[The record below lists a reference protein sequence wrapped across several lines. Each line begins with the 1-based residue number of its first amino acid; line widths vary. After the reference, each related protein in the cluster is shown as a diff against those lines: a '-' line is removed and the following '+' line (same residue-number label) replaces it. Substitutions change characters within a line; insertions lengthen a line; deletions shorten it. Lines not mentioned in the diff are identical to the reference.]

1 MKFPLFFVLA
11 ASWLIQLG
19 YSAEMRVWM
28 SRKGGTLEAELGGV
42 QGDMVSLISK
52 DSKEIKLKIE
62 DLSLADRQHLVEFGG
77 APETIITSGKPGLV
91 EKEVRIDTSSFKRL
105 DHKLKFTDGP
115 SEGIELLETPHF
127 LVATAGKIRPQAVAE
142 TAERIW
148 HGMAFHHMNFR
159 KDWENKRMLI
169 LLLED
174 QKIYQEVGKWYAGRA
189 ADEGNMDA
197 ALQIKNTWNESG
209 SSAIW
214 LTDEMAAEYQ
224 IFTSGLVFQIKEDS
238 KFRKQLSPFIVHSL
252 AGRLLAEQMGGVSS
266 YGAEGYFAFIT
277 GHAYYKEISLG
288 GKSET
293 LLLAV
298 EGTTKDEISS
308 KRGFDDGSSWAR
320 SLRPLVRSG
329 KVAVELDPMLKWKAE
344 ELTPERLVL
353 IYSFAYYMQSD
364 LKRLADFAK
373 LVRRVESSDQIPDAE
388 EIARI
393 FGFDSVEKL
402 EADWMEFIKSGSFK

>member
-1 MKFPLFFVLA
+1 MLA
-11 ASWLIQLG
+11 ALWVIQLG

-28 SRKGGTLEAELGGV
+28 SRKGGTLDAELGEV
-42 QGDMVSLISK
+42 HGDMVSLINR
-52 DSKEIKLKIE
+52 DSKEIKLSIE

-105 DHKLKFTDGP
+105 DTKLKFPNGP

-127 LVATAGKIRPQAVAE
+127 LVATAGKIRPQGVAE

-148 HGMAFHHMNFR
+148 HGMAFQHMNFR
-159 KDWENKRMLI
+159 RDWENKRMLI

-174 QKIYQEVGKWYAGRA
+174 QKVYQDVGKWYAERA
-189 ADEGNMDA
+189 ADAGEMDA
-197 ALQIKNTWNESG
+197 AMEIKNTWNESG
-209 SSAIW
+209 SNAIS
-214 LTDEMAAEYQ
+214 LTDEMAAEHH
-224 IFTSGLVFQIKEDS
+224 IFPSALIFQVKEDS
-238 KFRKQLSPFIVHSL
+238 QFRKSLSPFIVHSL
-252 AGRLLAEQMGGVSS
+252 AGRLLAEQLGGVSS
-266 YGAEGYFAFIT
+266 FGDEGYFAIIT
-277 GHAYYKEISLG
+277 GHAYFKEISLG

-293 LLLAV
+293 VLLAV
-298 EGTTKDEISS
+298 EGTLKDEISS
-308 KRGFDDGSSWAR
+308 KSGFDDGSSWAR
-320 SLRPLVRSG
+320 SLRTLVRSG
-329 KVAVELDPMLKWKAE
+329 KVPVELAPMLKWKAE

-373 LVRRVESSDQIPDAE
+373 LVRRVESSNQIPDPD

-393 FGFDSVEKL
+393 FGFDSAEKL
-402 EADWMEFIKSGSFK
+402 EADWAEFIKSGSFK